1 MSTVTKNIKTEVESM
16 IVGIRTDIGQIKS
29 QFEKYN
35 DNMEEFQTRLSSV
48 EDKMVTVQDV
58 GKDLTTF
65 KKEIKHTLSEIELE
79 ACRARKNNIIF
90 HGLPGGN
97 KDTKIDCM
105 SSEPQNV

>member
-65 KKEIKHTLSEIELE
+65 KKENKHTLSEIELE

-97 KDTKIDCM
+97 KDTEIDCM